1 MMRKQL
7 LVALGI
13 AAAIVICLIVFT
25 SLHLGGAPDPS
36 APQSQGDRLAYAAH
50 WLLAPALCL
59 LAGVGMTGNR
69 RFLSKDAIDGA
80 REGLGW
86 AMEVNLRYNQ
96 NTLEQTVLAA
106 VAWSGLALT
115 LAPQDLRVIPA
126 LAALFVVGRL
136 AFWIGY
142 LLAPWA
148 RAFGMGLTFYPTVAS
163 LIWLVA
169 RAARAAL

>member
-13 AAAIVICLIVFT
+13 APAIVVCLIVFT
-25 SLHLGGAPDPS
+25 SLHLGGTPDPS
-36 APQSQGDRLAYAAH
+36 APQSQGDRLAYAAR
-50 WLLAPALCL
+50 WLLGPGLCL
-59 LAGVGMTGNR
+59 LAGIGMTGNR
-69 RFLSKDAIDGA
+69 RFFSKDAIDGA
-80 REGLGW
+80 RADLGW

-106 VAWSGLALT
+106 IAWSGLALT

-126 LAALFVVGRL
+126 LAGLFVVGRI

-148 RAFGMGLTFYPTVAS
+148 RAFGLGLTFYPTVAS
-163 LIWLVA
+163 LIWLTVQ
-169 RAARAAL
+169 AARGAL